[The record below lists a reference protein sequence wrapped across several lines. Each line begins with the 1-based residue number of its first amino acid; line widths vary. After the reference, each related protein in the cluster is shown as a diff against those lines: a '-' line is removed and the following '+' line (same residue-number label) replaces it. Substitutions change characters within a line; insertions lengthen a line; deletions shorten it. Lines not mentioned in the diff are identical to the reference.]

1 MFKELFRKKE
11 EQSDANEL
19 LNFADNVDKIPDPF
33 VVTEAAAKK
42 ITSLIKEEPKATG
55 LRIFVIGGGC
65 SGFQYGFAFAEELEE
80 DDTNIQQHGASVVVD
95 NMSYSYI
102 AGSEIDYKDDLQ
114 GSSFV
119 IRNPN
124 ATSTCGCGSSFA
136 AG

>member
-1 MFKELFRKKE
+1 MIKELTRKKE
-11 EQSDANEL
+11 ENTDANAL
-19 LNFADNVDKIPDPF
+19 LDFADATDNMPAPF
-33 VVTEAAAKK
+33 IVTEAAANK
-42 ITSLIKEEPKATG
+42 ISSLVKEEPRATG

-65 SGFQYGFAFAEELEE
+65 SGFQYGFGFAEELEE
-80 DDTNIQQHGASVVVD
+80 DDTNVVEHGASVVVD

-102 AGSEIDYKDDLQ
+102 PGSEIDYRDDLQ

-124 ATSTCGCGSSFA
+124 ATQTCGCGSSFS